1 MIRATRFAVPAA
13 LIAVMLAT
21 TLSSSA
27 FAQEADKDKP
37 VPAPAPA
44 PAAAAAPAPAA
55 AVPAAAAPAPA
66 VAAATAPAAPMV
78 ESIKILFDDKAK
90 HDGVLL
96 LTFTPEGGAA
106 KEIRVTIAS
115 KMGKKEAA
123 EDTAKELKVA
133 LGAGYDV
140 DNYDSDKIKVEGKK
154 GAKFSLTISSLTA
167 NGLSVRLK

>member
-1 MIRATRFAVPAA
+1 MIRITRIGMLVALLSVLAV
-13 LIAVMLAT
+13 IAP
-21 TLSSSA
+21 SSSA
-27 FAQEADKDKP
+27 FAQEAT
-37 VPAPAPA
+37 PAPAPA

-55 AVPAAAAPAPA
+55 A
-66 VAAATAPAAPMV
+66 PAAPMV
-78 ESIKILFDDKAK
+78 ESIKLLFDDKAK

-106 KEIRVTIAS
+106 KEIRVTIAE

-140 DNYDSDKIKVEGKK
+140 DNYDADKIKVEGKK

>member
-1 MIRATRFAVPAA
+1 LVALMIA
-13 LIAVMLAT
+13 LAVMVPC
-21 TLSSSA
+21 SFA

-37 VPAPAPA
+37 AAAAPA
-44 PAAAAAPAPAA
+44 PAAAAAPAVAPAA
-55 AVPAAAAPAPA
+55 
-66 VAAATAPAAPMV
+66 APAAPMV
-78 ESIKILFDDKAK
+78 ESIKLLFDDKAK
-90 HDGVLL
+90 NDGVLML
-96 LTFTPEGGAA
+96 IFTPAGGAA
-106 KEIRVTIAS
+106 KEIRITIAA

>member
-1 MIRATRFAVPAA
+1 MFRTIRFVVPAA
-13 LIAVMLAT
+13 MIGVVLAMT
-21 TLSSSA
+21 PWSSA
-27 FAQEADKDKP
+27 LAQEADKDKP
-37 VPAPAPA
+37 AEAPAPA

-55 AVPAAAAPAPA
+55 APAAH
-66 VAAATAPAAPMV
+66 PAAPMV

-90 HDGVLL
+90 NDGVLL
-96 LTFTPEGGAA
+96 LTFTPAGGAA

-140 DNYDSDKIKVEGKK
+140 DNYDSDKIKIEGKK

>member
-1 MIRATRFAVPAA
+1 MIRTTRIGMSVALLIVSASFAP
-13 LIAVMLAT
+13 
-21 TLSSSA
+21 SSSA

-37 VPAPAPA
+37 APAAPA
-44 PAAAAAPAPAA
+44 PAAAA
-55 AVPAAAAPAPA
+55 PAAAAPAA
-66 VAAATAPAAPMV
+66 APAAPMV

-90 HDGVLL
+90 NDGVLM

-106 KEIRVTIAS
+106 KEIRVTIAK
-115 KMGKKEAA
+115 KMDKKDAA
-123 EDTAKELKVA
+123 RDTAKELKVA
-133 LGAGYDV
+133 LGSGFEV

>member
-1 MIRATRFAVPAA
+1 MIGITRIGISVALLGALASFAASP
-13 LIAVMLAT
+13 
-21 TLSSSA
+21 SA

-37 VPAPAPA
+37 A
-44 PAAAAAPAPAA
+44 PAAAPG
-55 AVPAAAAPAPA
+55 
-66 VAAATAPAAPMV
+66 APMV

-90 HDGVLL
+90 NDGVLL
-96 LTFTPEGGAA
+96 LTFTPQGGEA
-106 KEIRVTIAS
+106 KEIRVTIAA

-140 DNYDSDKIKVEGKK
+140 DNYDSDKIKVAGKK

>member
-1 MIRATRFAVPAA
+1 VFALLVVLAA
-13 LIAVMLAT
+13 LAP
-21 TLSSSA
+21 SSSV

-37 VPAPAPA
+37 AAPAPVPAAEAAPAPA
-44 PAAAAAPAPAA
+44 PAAAAPAA
-55 AVPAAAAPAPA
+55 
-66 VAAATAPAAPMV
+66 APAAPMV
-78 ESIKILFDDKAK
+78 ESIKLQFDDKAK
-90 HDGVLL
+90 NDGVLL
-96 LTFTPEGGAA
+96 LTFTPAGGAA
-106 KEIRVTIAS
+106 KEIRVTIAN